1 MSIDKNLI
9 RKLPGKLVGISKDK
23 YDLPRYR
30 LALQTR
36 EQHIKK
42 NNATSNIC
50 TNQALMS
57 NYIGAWTMLNG
68 INLHNYIQKIIDYR
82 NDIKSELNIDCN
94 FIDTITFIDK
104 SETHNEIFNHGNLSY
119 SATFSNMHS
128 DQDIYILKN
137 IIKNKQIVNENND
150 VEIKIRDDGILDDKL
165 FNRFDN
171 EFDFQR
177 YLRDLEKKTLH
188 WLMV

>member
-1 MSIDKNLI
+1 MIYLDIDLHT
-9 RKLPGKLVGISKDK
+9 
-23 YDLPRYR
+23 
-30 LALQTR
+30 TR

-42 NNATSNIC
+42 NNATSNMY

-104 SETHNEIFNHGNLSY
+104 SKYNEIFNHGNLTY
-119 SATFSNMHS
+119 SATFSSM
-128 DQDIYILKN
+128 Q
-137 IIKNKQIVNENND
+137 VT
-150 VEIKIRDDGILDDKL
+150 KIFIS
-165 FNRFDN
+165 
-171 EFDFQR
+171 
-177 YLRDLEKKTLH
+177 
-188 WLMV
+188 

>member
-1 MSIDKNLI
+1 
-9 RKLPGKLVGISKDK
+9 
-23 YDLPRYR
+23 
-30 LALQTR
+30 
-36 EQHIKK
+36 
-42 NNATSNIC
+42 
-50 TNQALMS
+50 
-57 NYIGAWTMLNG
+57 MLNG
-68 INLHNYIQKIIDYR
+68 INLDNYIQKIIDYR

-104 SETHNEIFNHGNLSY
+104 WETHNEIFNHGNLSY

-128 DQDIYILKN
+128 HQDIYILKN

-165 FNRFDN
+165 FNLFDN